1 LKYEPE
7 DLLSAADIAKISR
20 ATPQAVSNWRAR
32 HSDFPQPV
40 AGTDRRPLFA
50 YSEVVDWLKQNNK
63 FVGDLQSSQLSF
75 ERQIRSFSRTYSK
88 IEILT
93 CAGISLALIKISRE
107 IQQKEG
113 LTKFGLAGNAEV
125 VAAMARDGIEE
136 IKNQG
141 REFTDFELAVSNAST
156 EFGEVFHGWVHSSSW
171 REMRSFFVTKYALC
185 EDLKQEFQKL
195 LGVFDSNFPPG
206 WNRSDAFP
214 ELQDAVFAS
223 FEPQIAAADSVI
235 DLFGGIGNF
244 AFVVARSSDSS
255 KRVVLLQADTQYSA
269 INRARKVFEGVEV
282 EIVELNN
289 PSGLAESIL
298 KQKFDFVFDGGAHVE
313 SGLLEPIFGSL
324 GIVELARSRTSLPR
338 LGLADQLLMEDSI
351 GVCVQTEESLA
362 SRAFG
367 DVLFRS
373 KLLTA
378 GQIIG
383 VLDIPQVPSKQPH
396 MLRTHYLLAIQGK
409 SRIKRDGV
417 TFVSQRQDLAGTQR
431 EITARLTESIDLLL
445 ELDSSDDGVNVVS
458 LEDLLGS
465 QSQLVGRF
473 YGQYSEAEELSSE
486 FNLEDVHASVSSATG
501 MLLSEAKTMFSGAVH
516 ELATIREGVRKSYLK
531 VLGVKHRDLGVDD
544 DSSALEVISRSWIE
558 SSNSETARVLRPA
571 GGLQKLGP
579 GDVLVFTDANG
590 VHSRVWKSDAR
601 NVLVEF
607 GILIL
612 RPNLE
617 LLVPE
622 YLAWSLRGRS
632 NSALLGSGGRLRFG
646 IFDKFTFSVPPMENQ
661 LALVEKF
668 ELIEKI
674 ESELSEA
681 QKNLREMKE
690 KIATNLA
697 LGGLSIGYSPQAIY
711 PRQSSDV
718 LKFLNNLKEGEDLEG

>member
-7 DLLSAADIAKISR
+7 DLLSAADIAKIAR

-32 HSDFPQPV
+32 HSEFPQPV

-75 ERQIRSFSRTYSK
+75 ERQIRSFSRAYSK

-93 CAGISLALIKISRE
+93 CAGISMALIKISRDL
-107 IQQKEG
+107 QQKEG
-113 LTKFGLAGNAEV
+113 LSKLGVAGNAEV
-125 VAAMARDGIEE
+125 VAAMARDGVEE

-141 REFTDFELAVSNAST
+141 REFTDFEIAVSNAST

-171 REMRSFFVTKYALC
+171 REMRSFFVTKYALG
-185 EDLKQEFQKL
+185 EDLTQEFQKL
-195 LGVFDSNFPPG
+195 LGIFDSNFPPG
-206 WNRSDAFP
+206 WNRSDAFL

-223 FEPQIAAADSVI
+223 FESQIAAADSVI

-244 AFVVARSSDSS
+244 AFAVARNSDSS

-289 PSGLAESIL
+289 PSRLAESIL

-313 SGLLEPIFGSL
+313 NGSLETIFGSL

-338 LGLADQLLMEDSI
+338 LGLADQLSTEDAI

-373 KLLTA
+373 KLLAA
-378 GQIIG
+378 GQIMG

-396 MLRTHYLLAIQGK
+396 MLKTHYLLAIQGK
-409 SRIKRDGV
+409 SGTKRDGV
-417 TFVSQRQDLAGTQR
+417 TFVSQRQDLVGTQR
-431 EITARLTESIDLLL
+431 EIVARLTESIDLLL
-445 ELDSSDDGVNVVS
+445 EFDSSDEGVNVVS
-458 LEDLLGS
+458 LEDLLSS

-486 FNLEDVHASVSSATG
+486 FDFMDVHASVSSVTA
-501 MLLSEAKTMFSGAVH
+501 MLLGEAKTMFSGAVH
-516 ELATIREGVRKSYLK
+516 DTVTIREGVRKSYLK
-531 VLGVKHRDLGVDD
+531 VLGVRHRDHGDD
-544 DSSALEVISRSWIE
+544 EDSSALEIISRAWIE
-558 SSNSETARVLRPA
+558 SQHPQASRVFRPIV
-571 GGLQKLGP
+571 GLLKLEP
-579 GDVLVFTDANG
+579 GDVLLFTDADG
-590 VHSRVWKSDAR
+590 VHSRVWESDVR

-617 LLVPE
+617 FLSPK

-632 NSALLGSGGRLRFG
+632 NAALLGSGGRLRFG
-646 IFDKFTFSVPPMENQ
+646 IFDKFMFSVPPLENQ
-661 LALVEKF
+661 LALIDKF

-674 ESELSEA
+674 ELELLEA
-681 QKNLREMKE
+681 KKNLQEMKV
-690 KIATNLA
+690 KIETNLA
-697 LGGLSIGYSPQAIY
+697 LGGVSIGYSPQEIY
-711 PRQSSDV
+711 PMQPSDV
-718 LKFLNNLKEGEDLEG
+718 LKLLSIFEEGKDREG